1 MKSQDEIVAE
11 LTVRIANLDKTVERL
26 QRELVITK
34 NVKDILMNEADDL
47 QQYQRRQ
54 CIVIDGL
61 QTTPNETIPQ
71 VTRKTENVLA
81 YHLKLHP
88 YEIVNQIDKR
98 QCIGPVKDDDTPSSI
113 VRFKLYSFRENAYV
127 NRKKCTNC
135 NIKTKL
141 SLTRKRRKAL
151 TYAYK
156 I

>member
-1 MKSQDEIVAE
+1 MKTGKKSATRKMKSQDEIVPE

-26 QRELVITK
+26 QSELVITK
-34 NVKDILMNEADDL
+34 NVNDILTNEVDGL
-47 QQYQRRQ
+47 QQYQQRQ
-54 CIVIDGL
+54 C
-61 QTTPNETIPQ
+61 Q
-71 VTRKTENVLA
+71 
-81 YHLKLHP
+81 HLKLYP
-88 YEIVNQIDKR
+88 DEIVNQIDKR

-113 VRFKLYSFRENAYV
+113 VRFKSHSFRENAYV

-135 NIKTKL
+135 NIKIKL